1 MSDHDIPLTQPSTI
15 SLEARFVNVN
25 YIFTAKFYVFW
36 RLVLLNKL
44 VFIYS
49 SVEVSEVVSPALVN
63 REPAEGAVRQQVSG
77 VTPAPQSTPAPARSD
92 TFTTNVSTGFVVTS
106 TVTPADV
113 PPTSTGKVFLGKVI
127 LS

>member
-36 RLVLLNKL
+36 RLVLLNKF

-49 SVEVSEVVSPALVN
+49 SVEVSEVVSPAVVN
-63 REPAEGAVRQQVSG
+63 REPAEGAVRQ
-77 VTPAPQSTPAPARSD
+77 PAPQSTPAPARSD

-106 TVTPADV
+106 TVTTADV